1 MTLSERLK
9 TIAGLVLAGRPMA
22 DVGTDH
28 GFLPLYC
35 LQEELV
41 PYAVLSD
48 INEGPLQRAKETMA
62 SSGISSQHYDLRL
75 GGGLSVLHPGEAATV
90 VIAGMGGELIA
101 SILAEDAAVTDSIER
116 FVLQPRSRSGHL
128 RSWLWEHGWQIRE
141 ESLARERGRLCQIL
155 CVEKG
160 RQAPYAYPDIPESEH
175 PLMIEFLDKELV
187 NIRVVTENLCRSK
200 DPSDLQTADCL
211 RRKAETLEKRREELW
226 RKSFS

>member
-1 MTLSERLK
+1 
-9 TIAGLVLAGRPMA
+9 
-22 DVGTDH
+22 
-28 GFLPLYC
+28 
-35 LQEELV
+35 
-41 PYAVLSD
+41 
-48 INEGPLQRAKETMA
+48 
-62 SSGISSQHYDLRL
+62 
-75 GGGLSVLHPGEAATV
+75 
-90 VIAGMGGELIA
+90 MGGELIA

-116 FVLQPRSRSGHL
+116 FILQPRSRSGHL

-160 RQAPYAYPDIPESEH
+160 RQDPYAYPDIPESEH

-187 NIRVVTENLCRSK
+187 NIKVVTENLCRSK
-200 DPSDLQTADCL
+200 DPSDLQTADRL